1 MREEKSPIRD
11 NEMDNQ
17 EIDLLE
23 LAQKLWVERRLIFKW
38 CAIGA
43 VAALI
48 IAFSI
53 PKEYTTTIKL
63 APEVND
69 AKGGAG
75 SLGSLASLAGIN
87 TSGGGSDAV
96 YPDLYPD
103 IMASVP
109 FATGL
114 FEVPVTDSTGE
125 LHTTVRDYI
134 DNETTSPWWSFILSL
149 PGKALGG
156 VMSLFRDDEE
166 QTDGTLDTFH
176 LTKDEYNTMQALSE
190 RINADVDSK
199 TSVISLSVTM
209 QDPLVSALLA
219 DTVAERLKNYVTE
232 YRTNKAREDMGYI
245 AALNAEA
252 KTDYYAAQQRYADY
266 IDKNHGIVL
275 RSGRTEE
282 ERLQN
287 EAALA
292 FNLYNSTAQQ
302 LQHAKAKVQEITPV
316 YTVVQPATVP
326 LRPSKPSKML
336 ILVGLTFLSAVAAS
350 AWILFGRD
358 LVASF
363 KSKKASK

>member
-114 FEVPVTDSTGE
+114 FDVPVTDSTGE

-134 DNETTSPWWSFILSL
+134 DNETSSPWWSFILSL

-166 QTDGTLDTFH
+166 QTDGTLDTFY
-176 LTKDEYNTMQALSE
+176 LTQDEYNTMQALSE

-232 YRTNKAREDMGYI
+232 YRTNKAREDMG
-245 AALNAEA
+245 L
-252 KTDYYAAQQRYADY
+252 
-266 IDKNHGIVL
+266 
-275 RSGRTEE
+275 S
-282 ERLQN
+282 
-287 EAALA
+287 
-292 FNLYNSTAQQ
+292 
-302 LQHAKAKVQEITPV
+302 
-316 YTVVQPATVP
+316 
-326 LRPSKPSKML
+326 L
-336 ILVGLTFLSAVAAS
+336 IH
-350 AWILFGRD
+350 I
-358 LVASF
+358 
-363 KSKKASK
+363 